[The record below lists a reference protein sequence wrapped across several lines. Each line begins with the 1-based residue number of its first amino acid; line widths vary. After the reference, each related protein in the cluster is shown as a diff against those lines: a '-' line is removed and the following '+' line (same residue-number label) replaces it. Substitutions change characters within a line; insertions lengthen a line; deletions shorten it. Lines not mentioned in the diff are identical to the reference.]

1 MYHAKKI
8 RPLLVNSV
16 KQTSVPIHLQTVL
29 MITVIIYSES
39 HKNVTFIIF
48 WNRNPH
54 LGCEIFFWLQKSILL
69 MILS

>member
-29 MITVIIYSES
+29 MITVFIYSES

-48 WNRNPH
+48 
-54 LGCEIFFWLQKSILL
+54 
-69 MILS
+69 